1 MDRLWSPW
9 RYRYVTAGDRSE
21 QPKGCIFCAP
31 REEHY
36 VLFEGQLSYGLLNRF
51 PYTSGHM
58 MVAPYAHVARLEDL
72 DELAFVEM
80 MRYGRIAERNLRAI
94 YRCDGLNI
102 GFNIGSV
109 AGAGVAGHLHLHL
122 VPRWNGDANFMSTIG
137 ETRVLPEDLEESA
150 RKLRGANWALE
161 PGDRKSLG

>member
-9 RYRYVTAGDRSE
+9 RYRYVTGEDKSARPQS
-21 QPKGCIFCAP
+21 CIFCAG
-31 REEHY
+31 REEHF
-36 VLFEGQLSYGLLNRF
+36 VLFEGERCYGLLNRF
-51 PYTSGHM
+51 PYSSGHM
-58 MVAPYAHVARLEDL
+58 MIAPVEHVARLEDL
-72 DELAFVEM
+72 AEADYLEM
-80 MRYGRIAERNLRAI
+80 MRYGRLAERNLRSV

-122 VPRWNGDANFMSTIG
+122 VPRWNGDANFMTTIG

-150 RKLRGANWALE
+150 RKLRAAGWRLE
-161 PGDRKSLG
+161 S

>member
-1 MDRLWSPW
+1 VDRLWSPW
-9 RYRYVTAGDRSE
+9 RYRYVTSGDKSE
-21 QPKGCIFCAP
+21 QPKGCIFCAD

-36 VLFEGQLSYGLLNRF
+36 ILFAGKLSFGLLNRY

-58 MVAPYAHVARLEDL
+58 MVAPYAHIARLEDL
-72 DELAFVEM
+72 DEAAFVEM

-150 RKLRGANWALE
+150 RKLRAASWALE
-161 PGDRKSLG
+161 ANDREALG